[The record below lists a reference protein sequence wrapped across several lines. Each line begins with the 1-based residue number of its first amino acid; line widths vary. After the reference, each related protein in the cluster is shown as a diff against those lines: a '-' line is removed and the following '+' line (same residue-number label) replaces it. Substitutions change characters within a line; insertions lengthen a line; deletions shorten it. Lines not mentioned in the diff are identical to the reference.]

1 MNYEPRLSH
10 AVFTAFTSIAFMFLY
25 GKYDNKAFL
34 FGAIVFVLMCG
45 AILLTLV
52 EGAHYFAVSRYIE
65 ALVKMD
71 DDLRNQLAFSVP
83 SLRLIAHRGQVQT
96 LFADTRAT
104 REHIHLFLH
113 DSTNAHTASR
123 RNWNTAERPRWAW
136 DEIYAYL
143 EDKGMVGNF
152 ATGPESYPWMGS
164 AYQNLCVYFLSSSIR
179 EMEDIPSPSAFN
191 PPPANIQGH

>member
-1 MNYEPRLSH
+1 MNYETRLSH

-25 GKYDNKAFL
+25 GEYDSKAFL
-34 FGAIVFVLMCG
+34 FGAIVFILMCA

-52 EGAHYFAVSRYIE
+52 KGAHYFAVSRYIE

-96 LFADTRAT
+96 LFADTNAT
-104 REHIHLFLH
+104 REHIHLFLQ

-136 DEIYAYL
+136 DEIYMYL
-143 EDKGMVGNF
+143 QDKGMVGHF
-152 ATGPESYPWMGS
+152 ATGPDSYPWMGS
-164 AYQNLCVYFLSSSIR
+164 VYQNLCVYFLSSSIR
-179 EMEDIPSPSAFN
+179 EMDETPSPTAFN
-191 PPPANIQGH
+191 SPIGDNQGH

>member
-10 AVFTAFTSIAFMFLY
+10 AVFTAFVSIGFMFMY
-25 GKYDNKAFL
+25 GKYDNKAYL
-34 FGAIVFVLMCG
+34 FGAIVFIVMCG
-45 AILLTLV
+45 SILLTLV

-83 SLRLIAHRGQVQT
+83 ALRLVAHRGQVQT

-104 REHIHLFLH
+104 REHIHLFLQ
-113 DSTNAHTASR
+113 DSTNAYTASR

-136 DEIYAYL
+136 DEIYTYL
-143 EDKGMVGNF
+143 KDRNMVGSY
-152 ATGPESYPWMGS
+152 ATGPESFPWMGS

-179 EMEDIPSPSAFN
+179 EMEDTPSPTAFN
-191 PPPANIQGH
+191 SPIGDNQGH